1 MEKQLIGNKDLVK
14 IIEEQSELKA
24 DFYVYTIEHNDSE
37 TVVIRLFNAHDT
49 RKALGELTISIDQ
62 DDFDYA
68 AYNLSSFDDCTYF
81 DANNIEELVKIDRLA
96 KSLLAYLRALAL
108 AKD

>member
-1 MEKQLIGNKDLVK
+1 MEKQLISNKDLVK

-68 AYNLSSFDDCTYF
+68 ASNLSSFDDCTYF
-81 DANNIEELVKIDRLA
+81 DANNIEELAKVDRLA
-96 KSLLAYLRALAL
+96 KSLLAFLRALAL